1 MSSKDNGFADMGDYL
16 GKLSQVDP
24 KKVSMKS
31 LEKAANFY
39 MQQLL
44 PNIPKS
50 LFKKNH
56 MGEKVSVVIAD
67 DSVKVVFGK
76 TAFYWRFP
84 ENGTVNQRAQHFA
97 SGTYEQNKATIEK
110 IMTQDIVKLQEG

>member
-1 MSSKDNGFADMGDYL
+1 MANNNGFADMADYL

-24 KKVSMKS
+24 VNVSMDS

-39 MQQLL
+39 MEKLL

-50 LFKKNH
+50 LFRKKH
-56 MGEKVSVVIAD
+56 AADQVYVVIED
-67 DSVKVVFGK
+67 DQVKVVFGP
-76 TAFYWRFP
+76 TAFYWRFV

-97 SGTYEQNKATIEK
+97 SGTFERNKNEIEG
-110 IMTQDIVKLQEG
+110 IMTKKIIEMWEG